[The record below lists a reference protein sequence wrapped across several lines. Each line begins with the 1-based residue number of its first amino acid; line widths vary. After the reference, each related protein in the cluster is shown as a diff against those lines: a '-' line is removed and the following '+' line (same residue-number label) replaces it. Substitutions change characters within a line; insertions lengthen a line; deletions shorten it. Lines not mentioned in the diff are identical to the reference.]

1 MSRLDEGRR
10 TAELGN
16 KGVEQLDAN
25 QATFLTQGAEVG
37 ELAGELV
44 KESLPISRRSGQ

>member
-10 TAELGN
+10 TAELGRG
-16 KGVEQLDAN
+16 GVEWLDPN
-25 QATFLTQGAEVG
+25 QAAFLAKRTEIH

-44 KESLPISRRSGQ
+44 KESLPISRRSG